1 MSEAFDLPLG
11 IVTEGGLVKSFTVKP
26 MTAGTRRKALN
37 RDSMRNP
44 TKAVTNILLDCCEMV
59 ADKVPTERLLD
70 SMTLG
75 DRDYMLY
82 EIRKLSL
89 GNIIHATVSCPR
101 CQSTN
106 QIDINMDDVPIKRL
120 VDGEGYVLL
129 NTVPVFAAKNDE
141 LGIEVKC
148 KFPTANDQKPIVAK
162 MQVDPLG
169 ANYDMYARLLLSWVK
184 NGTQIPPPYSQ
195 AFVDA
200 LAVPEIE
207 WFEQAFADA
216 QPGPDWDAR
225 VHCHSCE
232 RPTILDMSESDFLF
246 KTPA

>member
-1 MSEAFDLPLG
+1 MSETFDLPLG
-11 IVTEGGLVKSFTVKP
+11 VVTETGLEKSFTVKP

-37 RDSMRNP
+37 RDSVRNP

-59 ADKVPTERLLD
+59 VGKEPTERLLD
-70 SMTLG
+70 NMTLG
-75 DRDYMLY
+75 DRDYVLY

-89 GNIIHATVSCPR
+89 GNVIHATISCPR
-101 CQSTN
+101 CQATN
-106 QIDINMDDVPIKRL
+106 QIEIDMDTIPIKRL
-120 VDGEGYVLL
+120 VEGEDYALV
-129 NTVPVFAAKNDE
+129 NTVPIFVAKNEE

-148 KFPTANDQKPIVAK
+148 KFPTAQDQKSIVPK
-162 MQVDPLG
+162 MQTDPLG
-169 ANYDMYARLLLSWVK
+169 ANYDLYARLLLDWTK
-184 NGTQIPPPYSQ
+184 NGAQVPPPYTQ

-207 WFEQAFADA
+207 WFEQAFTKA

-225 VHCHSCE
+225 IHCHSCE

-246 KTPA
+246 KMPA